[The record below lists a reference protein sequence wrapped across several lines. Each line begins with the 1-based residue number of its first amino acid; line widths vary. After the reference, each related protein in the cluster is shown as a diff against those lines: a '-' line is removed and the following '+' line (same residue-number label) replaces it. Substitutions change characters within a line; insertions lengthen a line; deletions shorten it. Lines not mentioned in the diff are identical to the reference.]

1 MRPILADLPSIRAA
15 GNGWLGDLLA
25 KDLGFTIQG
34 GDGGSPCPAKAQ
46 DINSAKPYGKAAKQY
61 LNAGWSSPLPVA
73 KGQKEGGLP
82 TNRTGRGKPY
92 ATEKEISRWVRERPS
107 DNIALR
113 MMPVGEHDIIGIDV
127 DDYESKGKLKQG
139 GKQLRQLEKEYGALP
154 RTWRSTNRGAEN
166 SSGIR
171 FFLVPAGLHWRGKA
185 HKDIDIISPG
195 YRYAVVW
202 PSWHP
207 EGRQYEWLNETDKHW
222 PAQPANGVLPDP
234 GSLPLLP
241 EAWVDFLTNGHMPD
255 TGQDIDMD
263 SSVDDIY
270 NWVVTNLPG
279 YADEPCDTMQGRG
292 VDHWKLQIDDSAS
305 SHDKLVEAHWA
316 LVRLAAEGHS
326 GLAKAVAAV
335 EMHWVADVESRD
347 KRSLRQLKGEVF
359 RSGVNALR
367 KLKGQVDSGLVRLAV
382 NDACQD
388 PGLLAALDNPDGW
401 TAALKRE
408 PGRAI
413 FSILTSAQWAEPVP
427 PVRWIIKG
435 TLCQDTFG
443 PNAGPKKSLK
453 THDNQA
459 IAFACATAQPL
470 YLNPDFAVP
479 KAHKVLYIVG
489 EGGELPVRRTL
500 QRMAR
505 AYGLDLEEVKRD
517 PDFPLVAAFGA
528 APMDGDTFVNEL
540 KGLLDTHQ
548 PELVLIESFYNFHPR
563 ELETGNLYQRGQAID
578 EFHKLV
584 RGECAGATSI
594 LTDHFRSTGVG
605 KSIDLDNISMA
616 GQAENADSWIL
627 RNHREAPDV
636 PAGEFRL
643 RTEFNSRQW
652 GGNAWDVDWHL
663 GRFDPEVGGHDGEIS
678 WDVRPASDTATG
690 GGVRG
695 PSNNER
701 AALIL
706 GYVDTHPEAS
716 RTAVVDALAHE
727 HGGRKAFRAEF
738 EKLAASRRLIETPFV
753 RDVVRS
759 DGTTRPRTDVG
770 WRRGDGKVQVSLGE
784 DADADDE

>member
-1 MRPILADLPSIRAA
+1 MADVAA
-15 GNGWLGDLLA
+15 GGVYALGAPKYLA
-25 KDLGFTIQG
+25 
-34 GDGGSPCPAKAQ
+34 
-46 DINSAKPYGKAAKQY
+46 
-61 LNAGWSSPLPVA
+61 AGWQSPLPVQA
-73 KGQKEGGLP
+73 GEKEGGLP
-82 TNRTGRGKPY
+82 RDRTGRGKPY
-92 ATEKEISRWVRERPS
+92 ATKAEIARWVKERSS
-107 DNIALR
+107 DNLALR
-113 MMPVGEHDIIGIDV
+113 MMSVTVDGVTYDVIGIDV
-127 DDYESKGKLKQG
+127 DDYMSDGKLKEG
-139 GKQLRQLEKEYGALP
+139 AKQLRALIKDYGPLP
-154 RTWRSTNRGAEN
+154 RTWRSTARGADGA
-166 SSGIR
+166 SGIR
-171 FFLVPAGLHWRGKA
+171 FFLAPTGLHWRGKA

-195 YRYAVVW
+195 YRYAVAW
-202 PSWHP
+202 PSWNP
-207 EGRQYEWLNETDKHW
+207 KAQAQYQWLTADDEVC
-222 PAQPANGVLPDP
+222 GIPDP
-234 GSLPLLP
+234 SELPLMP
-241 EAWVDFLTNGHMPD
+241 EAWVDFLTNGQMRD
-255 TGQDIDMD
+255 EGTDVDVD
-263 SSVDDIY
+263 SSVKEILA
-270 NWVVTNLPG
+270 WVKERPG
-279 YADEPCDTMQGRG
+279 YDDEPCDTMQGRG
-292 VDHWKLQIDDSAS
+292 VDYWVRQITEDAS
-305 SHDKLVEAHWA
+305 SHDKITDAHWA
-316 LVRLAAEGHS
+316 LIMLAAEGHR
-326 GLAKAVAAV
+326 GLGQAVAAV
-335 EMHWVADVESRD
+335 EEHWISDVKARD
-347 KRSLRQLKGEVF
+347 KRSVRELKGEIF
-359 RSGVNALR
+359 RSSVQALR
-367 KLKGQVDSGLVRLAV
+367 KLKGQVDSGQLCLT
-382 NDACQD
+382 QD
-388 PGLLAALDNPDGW
+388 DVCAEPEMLAALADPDGW
-401 TAALKRE
+401 AAKIKRE
-408 PGRAI
+408 PGHTV

-435 TLCQDTFG
+435 TLCEDTFG

-470 YLNPDFAVP
+470 YLNPEFAVP
-479 KAHKVLYIVG
+479 KARKVLYIVG

-505 AYGLDLEEVKRD
+505 AYGLNLDKVRRD

-528 APMDGDTFVNEL
+528 APMDGDAFVNEL
-540 KGLLDTHQ
+540 KALLDTHQ

-663 GRFDPEVGGHDGEIS
+663 GRFEPEVGGHDGEIS
-678 WDVRPASDTATG
+678 WDVNPASNTANG
-690 GGVRG
+690 GSARG

-706 GYVDTHPEAS
+706 DYVDTHPEAS

-727 HGGRKAFRAEF
+727 HGGRNAFRAEF
-738 EKLAASRRLIETPFV
+738 EKLVGSRLLVEEPFV

-759 DGTTRPRTDVG
+759 DGATRPRTDIG
-770 WRRGDGKVQVSLGE
+770 WRRGDGKRAVSLRE
-784 DADADDE
+784 ISDADDE